1 MIIETIVNSPIDTNS
16 YIIFEE
22 KKNSI
27 IIDPFD
33 AELISQF
40 LLLRELSVDY
50 IILTHE
56 HCDHIAGVNELCR
69 RFHCKVVAS
78 ETCSTMIQDPKLNLS
93 SYFEILFCMKAQKQ
107 NMSNYEAN
115 VIKPFN
121 CKGAD
126 IVFKDNFILKWGEH
140 NLKLM
145 ETPGHA
151 LGSICILLDEQW
163 IFTGDSLLADVDV
176 ITRLP
181 GGSRKKYKEITLPI
195 LNDLSKDLQVYSGH
209 GRSFKLG
216 SMIL

>member
-1 MIIETIVNSPIDTNS
+1 
-16 YIIFEE
+16 
-22 KKNSI
+22 
-27 IIDPFD
+27 
-33 AELISQF
+33 
-40 LLLRELSVDY
+40 
-50 IILTHE
+50 
-56 HCDHIAGVNELCR
+56 
-69 RFHCKVVAS
+69 
-78 ETCSTMIQDPKLNLS
+78 
-93 SYFEILFCMKAQKQ
+93 
-107 NMSNYEAN
+107 MSNYEAN